1 MEFLFQDIHGHIRLF
16 HNGCLLLRLRKR
28 TLVHFLV
35 LVEWNGV
42 NLHRYRGHHVRRFLV
57 KNKLIECL
65 DIDLLVAYDVGR
77 DELASAILVESLN
90 RSILDVGELA
100 DDALHLLELDAEAA
114 NLHLAVASSHKLDVT
129 IGQETHD
136 VARAVDALVFF
147 VGGEGVGDVNLSR
160 LLRTVQI
167 APAHL
172 WSGNPKFTGCT
183 YGQTM
188 PLCINHIETYV
199 VERLSD
205 GNFLHLLLNAIYR
218 DENGTLR
225 RTIGIEEFIACGRCE
240 GSQFLATR

>member
-1 MEFLFQDIHGHIRLF
+1 MELLFQYIHGHIRLF
-16 HNGCLLLRLRKR
+16 HNGCLLLGLWKR

-35 LVEWNGV
+35 LVERNSI

-57 KNKLIECL
+57 ENKLIECL
-65 DIDLLVAYDVGR
+65 DVDLLVADDVGR

-90 RSILDVGELA
+90 RSILDSGELA
-100 DDALHLLELDAEAA
+100 DDAFHLLELDAETT
-114 NLHLAVASSHKLDVT
+114 NLHLAVASSHKLDIT

-136 VARAVDALVFF
+136 VARAIDALVIF
-147 VGGEGVGDVNLSR
+147 VRGEGVGDVNLSR
-160 LLRTVQI
+160 FLRTVQI
-167 APAHL
+167 ASAHL
-172 WSGNPKFTGCT
+172 WSGNPKFTGCS

-188 PLCINHIETYV
+188 SLGINHIETYV
-199 VERLSD
+199 AERLSD

-240 GSQFLATR
+240 